1 MPISTI
7 PPGSG
12 HGTGAAASPAPQVKT
27 FLPDLWY
34 CLLVG
39 VAASRPDL
47 TQNLPRD
54 VRLRDILAGLP
65 RRQSPGLISYDLG
78 EETADGFRLLNHVYV
93 LENTEQILRSTTVMV
108 YIEVPEGA
116 RVFYH
121 ITSVYNIENN
131 PMTRSSTPDRMRI
144 LTTVWVVTESSMRFN
159 ESKG

>member
-1 MPISTI
+1 
-7 PPGSG
+7 
-12 HGTGAAASPAPQVKT
+12 
-27 FLPDLWY
+27 
-34 CLLVG
+34 
-39 VAASRPDL
+39 
-47 TQNLPRD
+47 
-54 VRLRDILAGLP
+54 
-65 RRQSPGLISYDLG
+65 
-78 EETADGFRLLNHVYV
+78 
-93 LENTEQILRSTTVMV
+93 MV